1 MPWRRAA
8 TATTTVGIAVAVV
21 GFGFVVKKA
30 ADHWDEVRAGLEHGS
45 RVWFLV
51 GFLLAAAGMA
61 WMAVTWR
68 WVIEALG
75 GDVSAR
81 DAFRWFFPGE
91 LGKYVPGG
99 VWSVVGRAELAF
111 RAGVRRSIAYASVA
125 LSLGANY
132 LAAVAVITAA
142 VPIQLAVTSASKTAL
157 LLMLL
162 LPVGVLS
169 LHPRVV
175 HALLGVVRRVTR
187 RELTLDV
194 PPWGTSLRLLARY
207 VPVWLFI
214 GTATWCVARA
224 LDPGAPFGRVFVA
237 AVVSWV
243 VGFIL
248 VPVPSGVGVRE
259 AAFVAAAGLPSG
271 VGATAAIVARVMFM
285 VLDASGAAI
294 APVLARRRAPL
305 TTTGAP
311 RD

>member
-1 MPWRRAA
+1 VAFRRAA
-8 TATTTVGIAVAVV
+8 AATTTVGIAIAVA
-21 GFGFVVKKA
+21 GFAFVVKKA
-30 ADHWDEVRAGLEHGS
+30 ADHWDEVHAGLEHGT
-45 RVWFLV
+45 RAWFVV
-51 GFLLAAAGMA
+51 GFLLATAGMVT
-61 WMAVTWR
+61 MAAMWR
-68 WVIEALG
+68 YVIEALG
-75 GDVSAR
+75 GDVSVR
-81 DAFRWFFPGE
+81 DALRWFFPGE

-99 VWSVVGRAELAF
+99 IWSVVGRAELAF

-132 LAAVAVITAA
+132 LAAVAVITVA
-142 VPIQLAVTSASKTAL
+142 VPIQLALTSTSKTAL

-162 LPVGVLS
+162 LPVGVAS

-175 HALLGVVRRVTR
+175 HAALGLAHRVLR
-187 RELTLDV
+187 REVALEV
-194 PPWGTSLRLLARY
+194 PAWGTSLRLIARY
-207 VPVWLFI
+207 VPVWLCI
-214 GTATWCVARA
+214 GTATWAVARA
-224 LDPGAPFGRVFVA
+224 LDSSAPFGRVFVA

-285 VLDASGAAI
+285 ALDASGAAI
-294 APVLARRRAPL
+294 APVLARRRERLP
-305 TTTGAP
+305 TGAS